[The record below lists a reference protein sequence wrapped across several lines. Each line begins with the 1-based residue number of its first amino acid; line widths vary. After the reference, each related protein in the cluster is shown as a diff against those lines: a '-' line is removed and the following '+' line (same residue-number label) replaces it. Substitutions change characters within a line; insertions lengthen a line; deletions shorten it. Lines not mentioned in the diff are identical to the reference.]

1 MTSQDDLQRSLGRLE
16 GKLDIVIENHDKRLD
31 AHAKD
36 IGALK
41 RWRNYMV
48 GPGAVI
54 MSVQRS
60 EMTRRSPHRPRP
72 RYSRP
77 NRA

>member
-1 MTSQDDLQRSLGRLE
+1 MTTHDDLQRSLGRLE

-48 GPGAVI
+48 GASAVI
-54 MSVQRS
+54 MSVFGVS
-60 EMTRRSPHRPRP
+60 LK
-72 RYSRP
+72 
-77 NRA
+77 